1 MQAQHLQS
9 PTPVVAAVVAAFVAV
24 ATLVDEGL
32 SACALLKAETELSEA
47 EPASLSAQ
55 SSVRSIKKPQ
65 LDEIRTLTR

>member
-47 EPASLSAQ
+47 EPALSL
-55 SSVRSIKKPQ
+55 IH
-65 LDEIRTLTR
+65 I